1 MPAVEA
7 IAAASEDPSCAKTS
21 ASGVAS
27 PMAATRLTSGPPV
40 SFAGWE
46 SDSSPASSAIWAM
59 VSVGMGLVY
68 KRRDLVSEAEGLRY
82 HRRMAVVHISE
93 AEAARDFSGVMARV
107 RAGERVVI
115 EDDHSAVAVVD
126 AVAQTQ
132 VRRLSES
139 LRLAKERGHTT
150 ALDEGFGK
158 ELEEAIDG
166 HRETLST
173 TWE

>member
-1 MPAVEA
+1 MGC
-7 IAAASEDPSCAKTS
+7 EDARS
-21 ASGVAS
+21 ALRVGFELRWVSGL
-27 PMAATRLTSGPPV
+27 PIQCR
-40 SFAGWE
+40 
-46 SDSSPASSAIWAM
+46 
-59 VSVGMGLVY
+59 
-68 KRRDLVSEAEGLRY
+68 GLRY

-126 AVAQTQ
+126 AVEQTQ

-150 ALDEGFGK
+150 TLDTGFGRD
-158 ELEEAIDG
+158 LEEAIDG